1 MALMGSFLQSL
12 VEAFLWLD
20 FLLLQIQQLLQD
32 LLAQIWVLRFPVL
45 AGRLWNLL
53 AEVLEQLN
61 DLLEVFLLDGNWLL
75 FGVEHNMLFEELF

>member
-12 VEAFLWLD
+12 VKAFLWLD

-32 LLAQIWVLRFPVL
+32 LLAQILVLRFPVL

>member
-12 VEAFLWLD
+12 VKAFLWLD

-61 DLLEVFLLDGNWLL
+61 DLLEVFLLHGNWLL
-75 FGVEHNMLFEELF
+75 FGLEHNMLFEELF